1 MPAAL
6 VDQEP
11 LTDDQA
17 ETVNDN
23 LGLVRKLANES
34 KCRWVDPDDRYQAGV
49 LGLIRA
55 VQRHDPSLG
64 TWSSYAARWIKQA
77 IARAANKAKPMTGL
91 EDLELDPADDGG
103 SGMDPDDAE
112 RLRAVVAALPEQ
124 PRAVVIDHF
133 WRGLTPRGGAKVT
146 EEYALKA
153 LRSATGNG
161 REMPAT
167 APRWRDA
174 STGEPIRS
182 RRMDPDDERALRRIE
197 LRPTFPP
204 VGRFVREGRCSHD
217 VEPLPRGSLE
227 CCMVCHRSGVD
238 GIALPRP
245 EDVKPLPRDPKP
257 AEPKPAKQTRKQR
270 RKARGLARKTG

>member
-6 VDQEP
+6 VDQP
-11 LTDDQA
+11 ALSDA
-17 ETVNDN
+17 EVEIVNNN
-23 LGLVRKLANES
+23 LPLVRMLANES
-34 KCRWVDPDDRYQAGV
+34 KCRWMDPDDRYQAGV

-112 RLRAVVAALPEQ
+112 RLRAVVAALPDQ
-124 PRAVVIDHF
+124 PRAVVIEHF
-133 WRGLTPRGGAKVT
+133 WKGVTPRGGRKTT

-153 LRSATGNG
+153 LRAATRNG
-161 REMPAT
+161 RHLPAT

-174 STGEPIRS
+174 STGEPIHS

-197 LRPTFPP
+197 LRPIYPP
-204 VGRFVREGRCSHD
+204 VGFAPGSPCPHD
-217 VEPLPRGSLE
+217 GPLPRGSRDYCE
-227 CCMVCHRSGVD
+227 VCRRSGLD

-245 EDVKPLPRDPKP
+245 EDVKPLPKDPKP
-257 AEPKPAKQTRKQR
+257 VEPKPAKQTRKQR
-270 RKARGLARKTG
+270 RARGAARKAG